1 MGFKFSNLNYR
12 DVLITSVFYAIWIG
26 VTLPI
31 SLSIL
36 FWMLKPLII
45 KDTTGISMII
55 LAMIVAPAVSYLGM
69 KLFQKKI
76 KPWFKKR

>member
-12 DVLITSVFYAIWIG
+12 DVLITSIFYAIWIG
-26 VTLPI
+26 ITLPI
-31 SLSIL
+31 SISLI
-36 FWMLKPLII
+36 FWILKPLII

-55 LAMIVAPAVSYLGM
+55 LAMIVAPVVSYLGM

-76 KPWFKKR
+76 KPWFKK